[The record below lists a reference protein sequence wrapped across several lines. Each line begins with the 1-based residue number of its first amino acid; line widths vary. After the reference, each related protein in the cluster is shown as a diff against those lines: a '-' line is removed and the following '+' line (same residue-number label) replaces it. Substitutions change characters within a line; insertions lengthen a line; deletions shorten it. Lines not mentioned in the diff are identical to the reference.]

1 MEIWDAYDRD
11 GNRLGVDLVRGEP
24 IPKGMYH
31 LVCEVIVR
39 HRDGDFLLMRRDPNK
54 PIQPGRWELTAGG
67 SALKG
72 EDALA
77 CIRREL
83 YEETGLRCQDFA
95 PVYTE
100 VRDSGSI
107 FKLYYAEADGDK
119 DAIRLQDG
127 ETVEYRWVD
136 RGLLEA
142 MLDSEAVVRFM
153 RRRYEAC
160 VKEGYIR

>member
-160 VKEGYIR
+160 VQKGYIR